1 MKKLEEDRTNKLF
14 AHFIKAGR
22 LKTGLYQ
29 REVAAMLGL
38 SQAYYCQLESGERQI
53 NLSLALNI
61 CSVLDLNFDDFLK
74 TVRPAPRR
82 KKTKETPTGS

>member
-14 AHFIKAGR
+14 GHFIKVGR

-29 REVAAMLGL
+29 REVASLVGL
-38 SQAYYCQLESGERQI
+38 SQAYYSQIESGTKQI
-53 NLSLALNI
+53 SLPLALNI

-82 KKTKETPTGS
+82 KKTEETPTE